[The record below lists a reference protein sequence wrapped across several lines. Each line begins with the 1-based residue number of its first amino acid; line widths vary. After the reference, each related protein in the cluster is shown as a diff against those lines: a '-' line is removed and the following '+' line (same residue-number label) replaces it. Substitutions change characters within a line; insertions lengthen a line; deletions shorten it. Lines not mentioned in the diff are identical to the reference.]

1 MLHINKKIEQAMVAA
16 NLTQDELAQKLGIK
30 RSTYQ
35 YWEKKTPTIDKIK
48 AVTKAL
54 NLPEDYFFNAINI
67 EEDNPEG
74 NSELVEILK
83 DDREFFKELVR
94 TNLNLISINL
104 NELLQNQRFFQA
116 QFRAT
121 VKRES
126 ERFLSTE
133 DPVAVKKELDKI
145 SIYAAEYM
153 GLNDGVDS
161 LPNPGI

>member
-67 EEDNPEG
+67 E
-74 NSELVEILK
+74 K